1 MQGKTT
7 KDIDEELSH
16 ILKHKQKISGELYFG
31 KKKAM
36 EGEKIKTILYLVS
49 ILNIAPI
56 DISSVSTALN
66 ISFSLP
72 NDMQFLFQFFPFIMK
87 LTATKKSP
95 KDLKFVTLFSEKDF
109 KFSFRL
115 SLGFNTAL
123 YNTISSL
130 QIIMESFDTLLNENE
145 KHIMEEFY
153 SSLLKF

>member
-1 MQGKTT
+1 
-7 KDIDEELSH
+7 
-16 ILKHKQKISGELYFG
+16 
-31 KKKAM
+31 
-36 EGEKIKTILYLVS
+36 
-49 ILNIAPI
+49 
-56 DISSVSTALN
+56 
-66 ISFSLP
+66 
-72 NDMQFLFQFFPFIMK
+72 MK